1 MQRNFIEI
9 QKAPSQVSQ
18 RAESPLDTLLSNT
31 SGSLEEKKTITTK
44 PFRKKR
50 PEKRRHQSLLSLRL
64 LRQHLFHQQQQQQ
77 QHQQQQEQV
86 QTSSSD
92 VLMGDLSFEQTFFGE
107 SPSSSPQEFKVLPL
121 FSINHHQDNFGNQ
134 FQQETSGHFEVK
146 KEDLNALLM
155 EGMVSTQQQQN
166 GIPILFDNRNQQD
179 SFPNSFNGFS
189 NLQQDNFGNFRI
201 DSPELNFLR
210 NEDLILS
217 GRKRSSSAPP
227 NGVQKPMSPLRNGS
241 KSRSKRGRKPKV
253 YDDMVLKFKLQ

>member
-9 QKAPSQVSQ
+9 QKAPSHNSQ
-18 RAESPLDTLLSNT
+18 RAESPLDTLLSN
-31 SGSLEEKKTITTK
+31 SPGSLEEKKTITTK

-64 LRQHLFHQQQQQQ
+64 LRQHLFQQQQQQ
-77 QHQQQQEQV
+77 QQQQEQF
-86 QTSSSD
+86 QSSSSD
-92 VLMGDLSFEQTFFGE
+92 VFMGDLSFEQTIFGE
-107 SPSSSPQEFKVLPL
+107 PPSPQQDFKVLPL
-121 FSINHHQDNFGNQ
+121 FSINQQQDNFVNQ
-134 FQQETSGHFEVK
+134 FQQDTSGHFEVK

-155 EGMVSTQQQQN
+155 EGMVTTQQN

-179 SFPNSFNGFS
+179 SFPNSFNGPSHFQQ
-189 NLQQDNFGNFRI
+189 QQDNLGNFRV

-210 NEDLILS
+210 NEDLILT

-227 NGVQKPMSPLRNGS
+227 NGVQKPMSPLRGTSGS
-241 KSRSKRGRKPKV
+241 KGRRGSKRGRKPKV